1 MALIFDGKPFFF
13 FFFFC
18 LMLGL
23 NLRLILCARET
34 IERNAFAKLLFNV
47 FSTLTVLGNQKKKT
61 LQPCF
66 RMNTYYETVT

>member
-1 MALIFDGKPFFF
+1 MALIFDGKPFF

-47 FSTLTVLGNQKKKT
+47 FSTLTVLGNQKKT